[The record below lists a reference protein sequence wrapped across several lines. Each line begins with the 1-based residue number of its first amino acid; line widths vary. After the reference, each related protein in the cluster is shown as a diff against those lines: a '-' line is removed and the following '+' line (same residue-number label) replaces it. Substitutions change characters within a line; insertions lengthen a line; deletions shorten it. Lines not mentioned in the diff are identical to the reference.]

1 MKQATLAERKG
12 IVFLFT
18 ILTVYNVS
26 AIQGTSVFTALV
38 STRSWQALNKK
49 NKIKNENKNK
59 NKSKSKSESKSKS
72 KSKSK
77 SMSKNKNK
85 NKNSSFLTL
94 H

>member
-38 STRSWQALNKK
+38 STRSWQALNNK
-49 NKIKNENKNK
+49 NKIKNEKKKKKKNK
-59 NKSKSKSESKSKS
+59 NKSKSKSKTKGKSKS

-77 SMSKNKNK
+77 N
-85 NKNSSFLTL
+85 
-94 H
+94 

>member
-38 STRSWQALNKK
+38 STRSWQALNNK
-49 NKIKNENKNK
+49 NKIKNENKNN
-59 NKSKSKSESKSKS
+59 NKSKSKSKGKGKSKS
-72 KSKSK
+72 KSK
-77 SMSKNKNK
+77 SKNKNK